1 VRTRLRIALLAAWSG
16 SLVAYALLAI
26 GPAFELGLPTS
37 LAARLLRHG
46 FDGLD
51 RMGMLAGLLCA
62 ALSLPDL
69 KRSRRAR
76 DALRTLVPL
85 LAGAGH
91 ALSYFWITPEL
102 DALREIAGG
111 SVGQFA
117 AGHPGIARFA
127 ALHELSRALYISAAL
142 ASLACCV
149 WDIAAGGPPAPP
161 PRPVHS

>member
-26 GPAFELGLPTS
+26 GPAFEVGIPTPT
-37 LAARLLRHG
+37 AARLLRRG

-51 RMGMLAGLLCA
+51 RMGMLVGLLCG

-69 KRSRRAR
+69 LRRR
-76 DALRTLVPL
+76 RTSDGLRTLVPL
-85 LAGAGH
+85 LASAGH

-117 AGHPGIARFA
+117 EGHPGIARFA
-127 ALHELSRALYISAAL
+127 ELHELSRALYIGSAVAG
-142 ASLACCV
+142 LACCV
-149 WDIAAGGPPAPP
+149 WDIFARVESDPC
-161 PRPVHS
+161 PRSAQP